1 MHVKRRGRRPNL
13 FVTANIEAR
22 RINSIV
28 KEYRFDCLRIAVEIE
43 DNWLVVSKHLVKELL
58 VGNAAQRTKTNSSQ
72 TRNVNA
78 ANFSVRAM
86 RFDNI
91 NSCHSFFGRIIAAS
105 GHN

>member
-1 MHVKRRGRRPNL
+1 MES
-13 FVTANIEAR
+13 TE
-22 RINSIV
+22 S
-28 KEYRFDCLRIAVEIE
+28 KEIKNTIKYKTVIFDLDGTLLDTIKDLEIAMNMALEK
-43 DNWLVVSKHLVKELL
+43 LGH
-58 VGNAAQRTKTNSSQ
+58 Q